1 MNPRAEGGLLLAARI
16 LVLILPVCL
25 MGGRVAVDASMS
37 LTAIL
42 FLVRSFKARDWQW
55 LHNPWFKIAVGLW
68 LWTVF
73 ISFFAF
79 DRSLSFSQTVP
90 WLRFL
95 IFAAALETWVLNEVW
110 MRRLL
115 WVTTGVLVF
124 TSFDALLQYVHGS
137 DIFGH
142 PRWSTERLTAM
153 FDRPKV
159 GIFLTKLMFPAVFG
173 AFAWHSWRRGRLM
186 PSLAF
191 AGLVLLLMTA
201 IFVSGERMALLLA
214 LLGLVMGAVLQKG
227 PLRILV
233 GGTLS
238 LGLVG
243 MLVLSLLNPLMI
255 KRHVD
260 ETYDTVVHLADSPYG
275 MIWNSGLHLAMQ
287 NPVLGTG
294 MKNFRVACAGLDL
307 PQSPEDRCGTHP
319 HNLYLEW
326 ALGSGIP
333 GLLGFLLLIG
343 AWFHR
348 MWQAASHYGFGVW
361 LMGPLISMFIQLW
374 PLGPTGSFFSNWAG
388 GMFWLAVGW
397 ALAAVRLL
405 EQESAPARH
414 GESV

>member
-1 MNPRAEGGLLLAARI
+1 MSVAAEDRMLLAARI

-25 MGGRVAVDASMS
+25 MGGRVLVDASLS

-42 FLVRSFKARDWQW
+42 FLLRSFKARDWRW
-55 LHNPWFKIAVGLW
+55 VHTAWFKIAVGLW
-68 LWTVF
+68 LWMVF

-79 DRSLSFSQTVP
+79 DRSLSFSQTLP
-90 WLRFL
+90 WMRFL
-95 IFAAALETWVLNEVW
+95 IFAAALEAWVLNEIW

-124 TSFDALLQYVHGS
+124 TSLDALLQYIHGT

-142 PRWSTERLTAM
+142 SRFGPERLTAM

-159 GIFLTKLMFPAVFG
+159 GIFIAKLMFPAVFG
-173 AFAWHSWRRGRLM
+173 VFAWHSWRRGRLA
-186 PSLAF
+186 PSVAF
-191 AGLVLLLMTA
+191 AGLVLLLITA
-201 IFVSGERMALLLA
+201 IFLSGERMALLLA
-214 LLGLVMGAVLQKG
+214 LLGLVIGAVLQKG
-227 PLRILV
+227 SLRIIV
-233 GGTLS
+233 GGALS

-243 MLVLSLLNPLMI
+243 MVVLSLYNPLMI

-260 ETYDTVVHLADSPYG
+260 ETYDTLTHLAESQYG
-275 MIWNSGLHLAMQ
+275 MIWNSGLHLAMRH
-287 NPVLGTG
+287 PLLGAG

-326 ALGSGIP
+326 AVGSGIP

-343 AWFHR
+343 AWFR
-348 MWQAASHYGFGVW
+348 GLWQAASRYGFGVW
-361 LMGPLISMFIQLW
+361 LMGPLIAMIIQLW
-374 PLGPTGSFFSNWAG
+374 PLGPSGSFFSNWAG

-397 ALAAVRLL
+397 ALAAARLL
-405 EQESAPARH
+405 ERTPSTARESF
-414 GESV
+414 